1 MMPSLGADMESGKLV
16 KWLVE
21 PGSTVKK
28 GDVIAVVE
36 THKGAFEIDIFEEGT
51 VSELCAK
58 EGEELPVGALLARI
72 AAPGEKPALPE
83 KPTEATTEPET
94 APPEAEPALPPVEKM
109 APLEAPSPDEATS
122 PPTEKPT
129 PREPEPSKAPPSPRP
144 SPAGRVKVSPVA
156 RRRAGELGI
165 DPEALEGTGID
176 GSVTL
181 ADVELAASKG
191 APARASSPAPAP
203 EKRRKGFDPDQ
214 MRQAIA
220 AAMSKSKREIP
231 HYYLS
236 STVDMTRSLGWLEAY
251 NKERGPEERLLPAV
265 LLLKATALALR
276 GQPQFNGF
284 WEDGRFRPAD
294 GIHVGWAIALRG
306 GGLIAPAIR
315 DTDTLS
321 LGGLMEAL
329 RDLVGRARAG
339 GIKGSEMMDPTV
351 TITSLGDRGAEAVLG
366 VIYPPQVAILGFGKV
381 VERPW
386 VLDGEILARPLVNVS
401 LAADH
406 RASDG
411 HAGGLFL
418 SAIDRHLQEPETL

>member
-1 MMPSLGADMESGKLV
+1 MPSLGADMESGKLV

-36 THKGAFEIDIFEEGT
+36 THKGAFEIDIFQEGT
-51 VSELCAK
+51 ISELCAQ

-72 AAPGEKPALPE
+72 AAPGE
-83 KPTEATTEPET
+83 
-94 APPEAEPALPPVEKM
+94 EPAKVE
-109 APLEAPSPDEATS
+109 
-122 PPTEKPT
+122 
-129 PREPEPSKAPPSPRP
+129 P
-144 SPAGRVKVSPVA
+144 SPALVEVEPAPPPPTAEVAPPPAEKPAAIELETKPARAPAAPRPAPAVRAKVSPVA

-165 DPEALEGTGID
+165 DPETLDGTGID

-181 ADVELAASKG
+181 ADVELAASK
-191 APARASSPAPAP
+191 PRPPERPVPAPAAD
-203 EKRRKGFDPDQ
+203 KRRAGFDPDQ

-236 STVDMTRSLGWLEAY
+236 TTIDMTDALDWLEAY
-251 NKERGPEERLLPAV
+251 NKNRPPEERLLPAV
-265 LLLKATALALR
+265 LLLRATALALTDH
-276 GQPQFNGF
+276 PQFNGF
-284 WEDGRFRPAD
+284 WENGRFRPGE
-294 GIHVGWAIALRG
+294 GIHIGWAIALRG

-315 DTDTLS
+315 DVDTLS
-321 LGGLMEAL
+321 LGDLMEAL

-351 TITSLGDRGAEAVLG
+351 TVTSLGDRGAEAVLG

-381 VERPW
+381 NQRPW
-386 VLDGEILARPLVNVS
+386 VIDGQIVARPLVNLS